1 MYSWN
6 KLFKFSYHFHVLLL
20 HVLLLNTQKSCV
32 IFKNSVNKQIIII
45 KKKRWQRQAKV
56 NISHSNLCCYSL
68 ILPLTVS
75 LEFRTYIFFISWV
88 VIRGAHKAPFTEE
101 RSRHRKNP
109 FSYVTPSNAFIP
121 ADSKSQRKS

>member
-45 KKKRWQRQAKV
+45 KKRWQRQAKV

-88 VIRGAHKAPFTEE
+88 VIRGAHKAPFTEK